1 MTARRSCAAESSTHS
16 NVTMSLQ
23 HAKVFAKVLQDNLRV
38 FEKTFGE
45 IQVIEASKLQSVS
58 KQPEEYTQRR
68 I

>member
-1 MTARRSCAAESSTHS
+1 
-16 NVTMSLQ
+16 MSLQ